1 MLERAVIFMK
11 TIRQLFNIIKE
22 SLESLWRNRAMSL
35 TSTIS
40 IAAMLTLF
48 GVVMLMIVNL
58 NTIMYQTGEKLDK
71 VVFFLKDDA
80 PVADV
85 NGFIKELSENDK
97 VKRVTYVTKD
107 EALEDFKKGLGDD
120 ATLLENIPGG
130 NPLPDSITVEMNELS
145 YGKEIEDKYSNLS
158 FIEDHNYYYDFVTQ
172 MMKIQNGVKYVGAA
186 IVLILVFV
194 SVLII
199 HNTIKI
205 AISNRRNEINIMKY
219 VGATNTYIRGPFL
232 LEGVIFGVLG
242 ALLSGALTIKLYEV
256 LYEKLNPQL
265 FNITNVDL
273 VSANIVRED
282 IFIIFL
288 CIGVGIGFFG
298 SLFSTKKFLDV

>member
-1 MLERAVIFMK
+1 MK
-11 TIRQLFNIIKE
+11 IIRQLFNTVKE
-22 SLESLWRNRAMSL
+22 SLSSLWRNRTMSF

-48 GVVMLMIVNL
+48 GVVMLMIINL
-58 NTIMYQTGEKLDK
+58 NTIVYQTGEKLDK

-80 PVADV
+80 PAADV
-85 NGFIKELSENDK
+85 NGFIQELGKNDK

-107 EALEDFKKGLGDD
+107 EALEDFKKDLGED

-130 NPLPDSITVEMNELS
+130 NPLPDSLTVEMNELS
-145 YGKEIEDKYSNLS
+145 YGKEIEDKYSQLP

-186 IVLILVFV
+186 VVFILVLV

-205 AISNRRNEINIMKY
+205 AVSNRRNEINIMKY
-219 VGATNTYIRGPFL
+219 IGATDTYIRGPFL
-232 LEGVIFGVLG
+232 LEGIIFGVVG
-242 ALLSGALTIKLYEV
+242 AILSGFLTLKLYE
-256 LYEKLNPQL
+256 LIYDRLNPQL

-273 VSANIVRED
+273 VSLNIVRED
-282 IFIIFL
+282 IFLIFL

-298 SLFSTKKFLDV
+298 SLFSTKKFLNV